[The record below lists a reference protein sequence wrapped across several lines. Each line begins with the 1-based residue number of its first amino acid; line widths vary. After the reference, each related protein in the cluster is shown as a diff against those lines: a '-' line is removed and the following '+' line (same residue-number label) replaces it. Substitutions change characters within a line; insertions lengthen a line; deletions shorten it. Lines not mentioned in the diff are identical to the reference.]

1 MPAES
6 PPWRYQTFLLRIWAE
21 RSAQPPG
28 VVFRLSL
35 EDARTRERHG
45 FESPEGLLAFL
56 QDRLAALRQAAEATD
71 GGPGPGRVPTGRP
84 GRGEKE
90 RVDPDQPPSP
100 QNSSLGRS
108 SSPRTI

>member
-28 VVFRLSL
+28 VIFRLSL

-45 FESPEGLLAFL
+45 FDSPEGLLAFL
-56 QDRLAALRQAAEATD
+56 HARLAALRQAAEATD
-71 GGPGPGRVPTGRP
+71 GGSGPDSATGPR
-84 GRGEKE
+84 RGGA
-90 RVDPDQPPSP
+90 S
-100 QNSSLGRS
+100 
-108 SSPRTI
+108 